1 MSSFCLKQTNAGPR
15 PEMSASLGSF
25 ILFLRYFYL
34 FCSLIKG
41 AGTFPLG
48 MFPNFC
54 CNISQIYYNRPCC
67 YRRLLKTKITF
78 WADQQIASAT
88 TRPMSKRKPAEP
100 KQEDEKRNQQQSGF
114 QLFRDLRCVALTNMN
129 RVQILGSLSSTV
141 LQIWSS
147 PAGGWR
153 GSEVFLYLLLAFQV
167 GQNKYLWILAL
178 SIKLRD
184 MVECAMFKP
193 YLSKCV
199 EIIDRH
205 SEGKDLFLS
214 LVCIKQ
220 AVGFVGWF
228 PFWGSPLL
236 PF

>member
-1 MSSFCLKQTNAGPR
+1 
-15 PEMSASLGSF
+15 
-25 ILFLRYFYL
+25 
-34 FCSLIKG
+34 
-41 AGTFPLG
+41 

-54 CNISQIYYNRPCC
+54 CNISQIYYQPACC
-67 YRRLLKTKITF
+67 YRRLLKTKIKF
-78 WADQQIASAT
+78 WAEQPIASAT

-129 RVQILGSLSSTV
+129 RVQILGRLSSTV